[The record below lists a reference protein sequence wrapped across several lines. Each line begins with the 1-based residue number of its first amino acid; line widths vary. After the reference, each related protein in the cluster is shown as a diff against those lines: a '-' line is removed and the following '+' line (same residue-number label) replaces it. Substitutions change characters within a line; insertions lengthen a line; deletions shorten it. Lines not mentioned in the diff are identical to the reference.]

1 MKICLL
7 LSAVLFILMGV
18 GHSYLGERYIL
29 IRLFKRGNLPTLS
42 GGTWYTQQILR
53 FAWHLTSILFWGF
66 AAILALMAWEA
77 LQFQNIATV
86 LAATFFLCG
95 LLTLIATKG
104 KHLAWL
110 VFWLVAGVC
119 LIGVAG

>member
-1 MKICLL
+1 
-7 LSAVLFILMGV
+7 MGV

-29 IRLFKRGNLPTLS
+29 IRLFHRGNLPTLS
-42 GGTWYTQQILR
+42 GGTGYTQQILR

-66 AAILALMAWEA
+66 AAILALMAWQA
-77 LQFQNIATV
+77 LQFQNIAAV

-95 LLTLIATKG
+95 LLTLVATKG

-119 LIGVAG
+119 LAGAVG